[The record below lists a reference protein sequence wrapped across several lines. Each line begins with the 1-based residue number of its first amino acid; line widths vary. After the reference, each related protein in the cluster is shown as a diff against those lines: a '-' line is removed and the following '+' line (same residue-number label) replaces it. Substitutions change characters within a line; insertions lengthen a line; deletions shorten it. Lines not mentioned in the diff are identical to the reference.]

1 VSVQRDRWVSYAG
14 GRRPAG
20 GRLFPALV
28 IVLVLLGVLGW
39 SAEHPVSVCSCG
51 PNISFSRNQPGLRP
65 MSGPLAT
72 VLSQLPVR
80 VQVAPGIGVAVGV
93 YRTRRFAL
101 VLYGQRSLFGVFRF
115 TAREAT
121 IGLWRSQPARG
132 RLGVQRLY
140 HQPSHWAGARSARG
154 GAGGR
159 EWPQQRHL
167 ARTRFGD
174 GRARPGGQLL
184 GYARDRRRP
193 SPRSRKPP
201 VTLRTGWSRM
211 ESDHTSPN
219 PRLVGSA
226 SSLQPALPVLLLTG
240 QETVRAVSDAMIG

>member
-1 VSVQRDRWVSYAG
+1 V
-14 GRRPAG
+14 G
-20 GRLFPALV
+20 GRLFPAVV
-28 IVLVLLGVLGW
+28 IVLVLLGALGW
-39 SAEHPVSVCSCG
+39 SAEHPVAACSCG
-51 PNISFSRNQPGLRP
+51 PNISFSRNQPGLRR
-65 MSGPLAT
+65 MSGPLTA
-72 VLSQLPVR
+72 VLSRLPVR
-80 VQVAPGIGVAVGV
+80 VRVAPMIGVPVGV

-115 TAREAT
+115 TAERRPSGFGARSLRAVASECSVCT
-121 IGLWRSQPARG
+121 TSRVIGLAP
-132 RLGVQRLY
+132 
-140 HQPSHWAGARSARG
+140 RSARG
-154 GAGGR
+154 GAGGG

-174 GRARPGGQLL
+174 GRARPGDQLL

-193 SPRSRKPP
+193 RPRSRKPP

-226 SSLQPALPVLLLTG
+226 SSLQPSLPILLLTG
-240 QETVRAVSDAMIG
+240 QDTVRAVSDDWTKAGA